1 MRRRYR
7 TGDQT
12 LVREINLS
20 TVLSYLQEN
29 TPLSRAQLANLIG
42 LNKTTVS
49 SLVEELLDRG
59 LVHQVGQDTS
69 GGGRPATLLDLAPQA
84 GCIIGLA
91 LGVDFI
97 SAVLTDFVGQVR
109 WRHLQETDPADG
121 QDAIITQT
129 LRLVDKAL
137 AANQSCGARL
147 LGLGL
152 ATPGTVN
159 VEEGVLIFS
168 PNLQW
173 RNVPFRQIFHE
184 HAGLPVFVDNDAN
197 AGAVAE
203 HLFGVAQ
210 QAQDFIFIFAGVGVG
225 GGLFLKGELYRGTGG
240 FAGEIGHTNL
250 MLEPNPAPCRCG
262 NRGCWETYT
271 NQYSIIERVR
281 ARLAV
286 RRNSLIPQLMAEQH
300 SPLTVPIIL
309 QAAEANDAEAMEALT
324 EAGSAMG
331 LGIANLVNIF
341 NPEMVILGGTLSAAG
356 KYLLPAIK
364 EAVEKTALP
373 EIRQQVQILLSAFG
387 PDASVMGA
395 AALVIEAILSNPSSV
410 DRLSRRAHPQR
421 SMGG

>member
-7 TGDQT
+7 TGDQA

-29 TPLSRAQLANLIG
+29 IPLSRAQLANLIG

-97 SAVLTDFVGQVR
+97 SAVLTDFAGQVR
-109 WRHLQETDPADG
+109 WRHLQETDPTES

-240 FAGEIGHTNL
+240 FAGEIGHTNF
-250 MLEPNPAPCRCG
+250 MLEPYRAPCRCG

-271 NQYSIIERVR
+271 NQYSIVERVR

-410 DRLSRRAHPQR
+410 DRLSRRSHLQR